1 MAPMR
6 TAAVLAL
13 LAVAAVGVAAALRL
27 RQPLPAPA
35 PPAATPPPDVRPE
48 APRAAAGDPTAL
60 ATADAL
66 APGATRQAPPP
77 PPGTEWTAPAQALL
91 ARAPDDPS
99 LTLVTAEVLAV
110 DAISR
115 SARIE
120 GAAEHQD
127 VTLRLLTGSGDEA
140 LRRYATV
147 VAPLCPA
154 VSQQQFGCS
163 TPFGSLAPGQV
174 RTFVLGRGRPD
185 LGTLP
190 KWLAPRARWL
200 VLAGPEVARPDDPVL
215 AKVPPELR
223 GWLGRPSCNVFRA
236 RVGEVREGHRN
247 ERDGRASAQE
257 FDHLAVDVLEVV
269 QQAGQVPL
277 RGRVRLAP
285 EPFVGKLNLSSL
297 LVGREYWFAADDAAL
312 FQVLRAFAPAN

>member
-6 TAAVLAL
+6 TAVVLAL

-27 RQPLPAPA
+27 REPLPAPA
-35 PPAATPPPDVRPE
+35 PPTVTPPADERPA
-48 APRAAAGDPTAL
+48 APRAAAGDPTAM

-66 APGATRQAPPP
+66 PPGATRQAPPP
-77 PPGTEWTAPAQALL
+77 PGSEWTVPAQALL
-91 ARAPDDPS
+91 ARAPNDPS

-115 SARIE
+115 KARIE

-127 VTLRLLTGSGDEA
+127 VTLRLLTGSGDAA

-147 VAPLCPA
+147 VTPLCPA

-174 RTFVLGRGRPD
+174 HTFVLGRGRPD
-185 LGTLP
+185 LGTLS
-190 KWLAPRARWL
+190 KWLAPRAHWL

-215 AKVPPELR
+215 AKVPPELHA
-223 GWLGRPSCNVFRA
+223 WLGRPSCNVFRA
-236 RVGEVREGHRN
+236 RVGEVREGHRD
-247 ERDGRASAQE
+247 ERDGRASARE

-269 QQAGQVPL
+269 QQAGQLPL

-297 LVGREYWFAADDAAL
+297 LVGREYWFAADEAGL